1 MISISLSSCNAA
13 IFRLACANSHI
24 TGCRYVFSC
33 DLPVL
38 LAAPGAASVAG
49 RQAALAAVG
58 SLLVA
63 ANRGGHSGGGGRAT
77 AGLGGGGGS
86 FDAGLPAFWW
96 PVSRLATA
104 SA

>member
-1 MISISLSSCNAA
+1 
-13 IFRLACANSHI
+13 
-24 TGCRYVFSC
+24 
-33 DLPVL
+33 L
-38 LAAPGAASVAG
+38 LAQIHIYRLPIRIFVRSPDLAGGAGSGIRRRGAG
-49 RQAALAAVG
+49 G
-58 SLLVA
+58 F
-63 ANRGGHSGGGGRAT
+63 GGGGLFAGGGGGGYSGGGARAT

>member
-1 MISISLSSCNAA
+1 
-13 IFRLACANSHI
+13 
-24 TGCRYVFSC
+24 
-33 DLPVL
+33 LP
-38 LAAPGAASVAG
+38 GG

-58 SLLVA
+58 SWLVA
-63 ANRGGHSGGGGRAT
+63 VAALAATAAVGGAT

-86 FDAGLPAFWW
+86 FDAAGLPAFWW